1 MTLGCLLADAWL
13 SEQGRER
20 LAEIKHWPRVLSP
33 HRSGGWGG
41 RTFWIILK
49 GGLSSFTTAVTG
61 NGSKFCPWLTEENYC
76 VGLSSPTVP

>member
-33 HRSGGWGG
+33 HRSGGWGEDVLDYSK
-41 RTFWIILK
+41 RWTVLIH
-49 GGLSSFTTAVTG
+49 
-61 NGSKFCPWLTEENYC
+61 NGSYRQ
-76 VGLSSPTVP
+76 